1 MGIWKKFKAGVEI
14 GTKAKV
20 KLYSPKARGKAVHK
34 EPAKWEKTEAKSQR
48 KLAKKTAKG
57 W

>member
-1 MGIWKKFKAGVEI
+1 MGIWSKFKAGVEI

-20 KLYSPKARGKAVHK
+20 KHYSPKARGKAVHK
-34 EPAKWEKTEAKSQR
+34 EASKWEKAEAKRQR
-48 KLAKKTAKG
+48 KLTKRSGKG